1 MMFMKRWHIN
11 GVGVFDPSAKYAT
24 VERVRKWRRC
34 RRDEVPAQ
42 TAWAWTSDDYP
53 FKEGCRYTVNLVT
66 GEVSHA
72 HITTKR
78 IRLEYR

>member
-1 MMFMKRWHIN
+1 MLFMKRWHIV

-24 VERVRKWRRC
+24 VERVRKGRRY
-34 RRDEVPAQ
+34 RADELPAQ
-42 TAWAWTSDDYP
+42 TAWAWTSDGYP
-53 FKEGCRYTVNLVT
+53 FKRGCYYTVNLVT

-78 IRLEYR
+78 IGLEYR